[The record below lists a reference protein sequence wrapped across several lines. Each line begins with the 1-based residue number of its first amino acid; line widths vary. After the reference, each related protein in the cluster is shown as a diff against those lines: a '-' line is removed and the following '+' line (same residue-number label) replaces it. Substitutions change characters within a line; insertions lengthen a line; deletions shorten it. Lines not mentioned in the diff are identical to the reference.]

1 MFQQTEQ
8 QYELFNNQTYEV
20 YYDFT
25 FVYIPSVYI
34 SWTPALGEQWGWKE
48 TRQEEATDLE
58 LLRYAEKVRLFDS
71 CIIPLKTFMIWPTV
85 NLYDKKRRDISGVFS
100 FYRLVHNKGSSGVD
114 SLY

>member
-8 QYELFNNQTYEV
+8 QYELFNNQTDEV

-48 TRQEEATDLE
+48 TRQEEGTDLE
-58 LLRYAEKVRLFDS
+58 LLRYAEKSAAFRFLHNPAED
-71 CIIPLKTFMIWPTV
+71 I
-85 NLYDKKRRDISGVFS
+85 YDLADGEPV
-100 FYRLVHNKGSSGVD
+100 
-114 SLY
+114 